1 MSEVLIMTGIGKC
14 SLSSRL
20 QCFNKV
26 WFPGITTTRC
36 KHFYPSH
43 RQIFLCDNPIGGRRQ
58 IFSKDIKNSKGLFY
72 CSSSLR
78 TESVEKGLIV
88 EPDEYVQ
95 SVYDG
100 LVSHDRGSLARAIT
114 LIETSNPK
122 KKLQAKALL
131 NLILHNQKAIEVH
144 SVKGPKTFRI
154 GWLMFPQIY
163 CLYIFTSDITCAVP
177 ILIGQNSQALA
188 WLD

>member
-1 MSEVLIMTGIGKC
+1 MTGIGKC

-58 IFSKDIKNSKGLFY
+58 IFSKDIKNLRIKGLFH
-72 CSSSLR
+72 CSSSLW
-78 TESVEKGLIV
+78 TESVGKGLIV

-131 NLILHNQKAIEVH
+131 NLILHNQKANEVH

-163 CLYIFTSDITCAVP
+163 CLYIFTGDITCAVP
-177 ILIGQNSQALA
+177 VNYLLDKNSQTLA